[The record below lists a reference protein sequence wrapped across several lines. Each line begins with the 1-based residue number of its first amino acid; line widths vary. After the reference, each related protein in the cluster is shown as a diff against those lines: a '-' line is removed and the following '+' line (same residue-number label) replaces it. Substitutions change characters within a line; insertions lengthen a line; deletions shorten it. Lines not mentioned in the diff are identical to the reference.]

1 MENALERINN
11 LENKVNILTLDMNSI
26 KKDFT
31 KIKDNLEL
39 LVNKLVK
46 DPESN
51 KSDINNEDISNSN
64 IQESFADASGN
75 LNSERNPFIN
85 AQKNLE
91 NSQSYSIVSEANKKK
106 RKI

>member
-1 MENALERINN
+1 MENTLERINN

-31 KIKDNLEL
+31 KITANLDL

-64 IQESFADASGN
+64 IQESFAKASG
-75 LNSERNPFIN
+75 
-85 AQKNLE
+85 K
-91 NSQSYSIVSEANKKK
+91 
-106 RKI
+106 